1 MYIVIKKIRQDAV
14 DRSLLVSSLCIL
26 EEPPVSGCHRRSRL
40 CFSALSILSLRHGET
55 LSEHPE
61 GQRLLMVFG
70 TYAGRLSFFPL
81 STFVMY
87 K

>member
-1 MYIVIKKIRQDAV
+1 MTFRNIRVKFLMSPIKH
-14 DRSLLVSSLCIL
+14 LV
-26 EEPPVSGCHRRSRL
+26 PVLVG
-40 CFSALSILSLRHGET
+40 I

-61 GQRLLMVFG
+61 GQMPLMVFG

-81 STFVMY
+81 STLVMY

>member
-1 MYIVIKKIRQDAV
+1 MTIHNEIVKFLMFRVKHLV
-14 DRSLLVSSLCIL
+14 PLLVRI
-26 EEPPVSGCHRRSRL
+26 
-40 CFSALSILSLRHGET
+40 

-61 GQRLLMVFG
+61 GQMLLMVFG

-81 STFVMY
+81 STLVMY

>member
-1 MYIVIKKIRQDAV
+1 MQWTEPPGPF
-14 DRSLLVSSLCIL
+14 LCIPA
-26 EEPPVSGCHRRSRL
+26 EPQGAAATEGAISASPHWASR
-40 CFSALSILSLRHGET
+40 ALAVVRI

-61 GQRLLMVFG
+61 GQRLLVIFG